1 MIGSS
6 LQPYIYSLNIFI
18 LCMSALGLL
27 RMFITFWFANVYD
40 YQFIKYRY
48 AHHRRIKR
56 FSPSISVIVPAF
68 NEEKAIIQTLASICR
83 STYKKIS
90 IVVVDDGSS
99 DNTAIL
105 VKEFIE
111 VHPDND
117 IKLIQQPNSGKSV
130 AINNALF
137 NYDNSVLT
145 MVLDADSLLKEDA
158 IEKMVKWFLNPKIVA
173 LAMNVKML
181 TLPTFI
187 GACQR
192 FEFISAYRGKCAE
205 HVLKTLYIIGGIG
218 STFRTDKLKNI
229 GGYDTNTPTEDIDL
243 TLKLLSRYGNKDS
256 IIGYANDAVAYTQPV
271 KKFKSL
277 IKQRYRW
284 KYGRFIAF
292 VKYHNLFFNMDK
304 KFSKM
309 LTFFQLP
316 LAVFQELFM
325 LVEPF
330 VYLYLLFVTIYFQD
344 LGMFIAMVSYVFVVI
359 SLSVTASR
367 ESLKSK
373 LLLLCTAPFN
383 FFLSYILT
391 IVEYVSLINSILHL
405 HSIVDYNNNHAN
417 WSHVERL

>member
-68 NEEKAIIQTLASICR
+68 NEEKAIIQTLASSCR

-243 TLKLLSRYGNKDS
+243 TLKLLSR
-256 IIGYANDAVAYTQPV
+256 
-271 KKFKSL
+271 
-277 IKQRYRW
+277 
-284 KYGRFIAF
+284 
-292 VKYHNLFFNMDK
+292 
-304 KFSKM
+304 
-309 LTFFQLP
+309 
-316 LAVFQELFM
+316 
-325 LVEPF
+325 
-330 VYLYLLFVTIYFQD
+330 
-344 LGMFIAMVSYVFVVI
+344 
-359 SLSVTASR
+359 
-367 ESLKSK
+367 
-373 LLLLCTAPFN
+373 
-383 FFLSYILT
+383 
-391 IVEYVSLINSILHL
+391 
-405 HSIVDYNNNHAN
+405 
-417 WSHVERL
+417 

>member
-218 STFRTDKLKNI
+218 STFRTDKLKKIKETIKDEINCRNHKKHDRLAATSDP
-229 GGYDTNTPTEDIDL
+229 GKYRTRRYARRQ
-243 TLKLLSRYGNKDS
+243 SRDWRRTCAESKCHFQR
-256 IIGYANDAVAYTQPV
+256 ITANVRGS
-271 KKFKSL
+271 F
-277 IKQRYRW
+277 
-284 KYGRFIAF
+284 
-292 VKYHNLFFNMDK
+292 
-304 KFSKM
+304 
-309 LTFFQLP
+309 
-316 LAVFQELFM
+316 
-325 LVEPF
+325 
-330 VYLYLLFVTIYFQD
+330 
-344 LGMFIAMVSYVFVVI
+344 
-359 SLSVTASR
+359 
-367 ESLKSK
+367 
-373 LLLLCTAPFN
+373 
-383 FFLSYILT
+383 
-391 IVEYVSLINSILHL
+391 
-405 HSIVDYNNNHAN
+405 
-417 WSHVERL
+417 